1 MIEEVSS
8 DAFINIRY
16 KINNLVRITD
26 KYLFTDLVKA
36 IFCINICINNR
47 SMIETGIALNACLV
61 EHKGIGKKEIK
72 NYDDFSKFFSEIR
85 SFCQPTLMDDYTT
98 EDFGEVRI
106 NYNDVFYK
114 VILGTGHNNV
124 FACINLLPSLANEI
138 NKETE
143 LTLIFEYVSSLIDF
157 FADVNINDGVEKVR
171 FVIPS
176 LKLFERTNQYFEK
189 VILNN
194 NVKNV
199 SNIFEPTRIIEKM
212 HFINKENVVF
222 PLFNT
227 SILVDLYDQWERK
240 LSIEKKIN
248 FINNGIIDKI
258 FKLFS
263 FDRSDV
269 CGIFAP
275 ASIFSDGKPS
285 DKKTI
290 YTFMAKATKGVIIA
304 INTDEYTENSL
315 NKEIKMIQDLHKSN
329 NLQIGE
335 VYDRF
340 NSKKLRALAIKREEP
355 LVFLLYNSY
364 SNINSIDIIVDK
376 KSSKKT
382 YTALD
387 VIYFLDFMDNID
399 ELYDYL
405 TYRSNPNEESDQ
417 FLGYGGEAA
426 LFLLWKSE
434 NHHINKGAKRY
445 HLIDVGYQTE
455 NEFVVDYFKN
465 CLKVYPFISGDGLFS
480 EPLSWKIGQLSSD
493 VYSFCSK
500 FGAGIGGSF
509 IPLNNNNF
517 IFQLNNTEYYKDFNT
532 YIKYKTIN
540 TLLEELI
547 TEGIRSLKNIFLDY
561 KIQLMFM
568 PIEYAKSVKPTDFLN
583 EDRDYCY
590 SDTIYYKGKWLIKYV
605 VKDIDKIFNDI
616 QSSSDRRI
624 EFDIL
629 EEILLPLLMRD
640 IKLNHKFKS
649 SREKFANKPKMVG
662 VSPIK
667 INYHWND
674 TFEPVLPNENHYNK
688 VRKTIANL
696 CSFNDISPGVYKG
709 KEANRV
715 IRKMQKNLIE
725 DFEKEVLKFSGIALN
740 VLLIDHYSLLL
751 HDIYINKKRYG
762 SYQNLD
768 DRKNIEV
775 KSKIINQREESRY
788 DARKT
793 LYLLETNIYLNKE
806 SNVVPKQDDFLYL
819 LAYAN
824 WLTVLNDVADICYFT
839 EDDAYITIN
848 DDFTVDTLTTED
860 DEKNIQI
867 ISRVYDN
874 TMGLDRDKYVDEKY
888 IKKFKNSFEKETS
901 LNFEIFIALLTYLSA
916 NFDYTKSEKL
926 GRNVY
931 CVTRDIVLN
940 DFIKEYNLSIDLQ
953 KACMY
958 LDFIT
963 INERKLKT
971 VKDKSDYY
979 LPIGNR
985 KDRQDR
991 FEIKPIQS
999 YGDKIIFSPITINKI
1014 KSDWIY
1020 GVFDFILPFTI
1031 GLKDTVETLNAWKSE
1046 YERKIVY
1053 DLERIFLN
1061 EKFDVVRKNFE
1072 LKKLSKSH
1080 PLELGDYDVFA
1091 IDKLNKRVW
1100 IIECKVL
1107 MKTLTTFDTFT
1118 QQKRFF
1124 IEEKEDEK
1132 FQRRI
1137 DYLNNNIE
1145 TVLEQLGL
1153 SDTKEYK
1160 VLPYMCV
1167 NKVFMSRYKKISF
1180 PIVSFSEMV
1189 DLIQNHSEHS

>member
-1 MIEEVSS
+1 ME
-8 DAFINIRY
+8 
-16 KINNLVRITD
+16 NLVI
-26 KYLFTDLVKA
+26 
-36 IFCINICINNR
+36 
-47 SMIETGIALNACLV
+47 
-61 EHKGIGKKEIK
+61 KK
-72 NYDDFSKFFSEIR
+72 
-85 SFCQPTLMDDYTT
+85 
-98 EDFGEVRI
+98 
-106 NYNDVFYK
+106 
-114 VILGTGHNNV
+114 
-124 FACINLLPSLANEI
+124 
-138 NKETE
+138 
-143 LTLIFEYVSSLIDF
+143 
-157 FADVNINDGVEKVR
+157 
-171 FVIPS
+171 
-176 LKLFERTNQYFEK
+176 
-189 VILNN
+189 
-194 NVKNV
+194 
-199 SNIFEPTRIIEKM
+199 
-212 HFINKENVVF
+212 
-222 PLFNT
+222 
-227 SILVDLYDQWERK
+227 
-240 LSIEKKIN
+240 
-248 FINNGIIDKI
+248 
-258 FKLFS
+258 
-263 FDRSDV
+263 
-269 CGIFAP
+269 
-275 ASIFSDGKPS
+275 
-285 DKKTI
+285 I
-290 YTFMAKATKGVIIA
+290 YTFIAKATNGVIIA
-304 INTDEYTENSL
+304 INTDEYAENSL
-315 NKEIKMIQDLHKSN
+315 DKEIKMIKDLHKSN
-329 NLQIGE
+329 KLQIGE

-340 NSKKLRALAIKREEP
+340 NSKKLRALAIKREVP

-364 SNINSIDIIVDK
+364 SNINNIKIIVDE
-376 KSSKKT
+376 SSKKT

-387 VIYFLDFMDNID
+387 VIYFLEFMDDID

-405 TYRSNPNEESDQ
+405 TYRSNPNEEFNQ
-417 FLGYGGEAA
+417 CIGFGGEAA
-426 LFLLWKSE
+426 LFSIWKSE
-434 NHHINKGAKRY
+434 NHYINKGAKHY
-445 HLIDVGYQTE
+445 HLIDIGYQTE

-480 EPLSWKIGQLSSD
+480 EPLTWKITQLSSD

-500 FGAGIGGSF
+500 YGAGFGGSF
-509 IPLNNNNF
+509 MPLDYNNF
-517 IFQLNNTEYYKDFNT
+517 IFQLKNIEYYKDLNT

-540 TLLEELI
+540 LLLEELI

-568 PIEYAKSVKPTDFLN
+568 PIEYAKSVQPTDFLK
-583 EDRDYCY
+583 EDRNYCY
-590 SDTIYYKGKWLIKYV
+590 SDTIYYKDKWLIKYV

-616 QSSSDRRI
+616 QSATDRSI
-624 EFDIL
+624 EFNIL

-640 IKLNHKFKS
+640 VKLNYKFKS

-674 TFEPVLPNENHYNK
+674 TFEPALPNENHYNK

-709 KEANRV
+709 KEANQV
-715 IRKMQKNLIE
+715 IRKMQRYLIE

-740 VLLIDHYSLLL
+740 VLLLDHYSLLL
-751 HDIYINKKRYG
+751 HDIYINKKRYC

-768 DRKNIEV
+768 EKKDHDV

-788 DARKT
+788 DARKA

-839 EDDAYITIN
+839 EDDDYITIN
-848 DDFTVDTLTTED
+848 VDFTVDTITTEG
-860 DEKNIQI
+860 DEENIRI
-867 ISRVYDN
+867 ISRSYDN
-874 TMGLDRDKYVDEKY
+874 IMGLIRDKDIDKKY
-888 IKKFKNSFEKETS
+888 IKKFKNSFKKETS
-901 LNFEIFIALLTYLSA
+901 LNYEIFITLLTYLSA
-916 NFDYTKSEKL
+916 NFNYTKSEKL

-931 CVTRDIVLN
+931 CVTRDVVLN
-940 DFIKEYNLSIDLQ
+940 EFIKDYNLSIDLQ
-953 KACMY
+953 KAYKY

-971 VKDKSDYY
+971 INDKSDYY

-999 YGDKIIFSPITINKI
+999 YGDKIIISPITIDKI
-1014 KSDWIY
+1014 KREWAY
-1020 GVFDFILPFTI
+1020 GIFDFILPFTT
-1031 GLKDTVETLNAWKSE
+1031 GLKDAVNVLNAWKGE

-1080 PLELGDYDVFA
+1080 PLWLGDYDVFA

-1153 SDTKEYK
+1153 TDTMEYK